1 MMALLALLEDYANG
15 RIRRE
20 RVFRDHDDFLAHDD
34 DWLISRFTFPRAVLL
49 DLCAE
54 LGPVLER
61 ATRRNHAIPVQIQ
74 VLTTLG
80 FLATGCFQRELADR
94 SGISQP
100 SLSAII
106 SVVLNGILN
115 MVSRY
120 IRFPYTVRE
129 QAEIK
134 TQFAAMSGFPNV
146 IGAIDC
152 THVAIRAPSENEFA
166 YVNRKHV
173 HSINVQIICDSNMTL
188 TNIVARWPGST
199 HDSFILTHSS
209 VGNRLNAGAVRD
221 GWLLGEFNNIKKSRN
236 RNNCFFNII
245 ITCRRQWLPPE
256 TLAPHPIFK
265 PAERRGNSL

>member
-1 MMALLALLEDYANG
+1 
-15 RIRRE
+15 
-20 RVFRDHDDFLAHDD
+20 
-34 DWLISRFTFPRAVLL
+34 
-49 DLCAE
+49 
-54 LGPVLER
+54 
-61 ATRRNHAIPVQIQ
+61 
-74 VLTTLG
+74 
-80 FLATGCFQRELADR
+80 
-94 SGISQP
+94 
-100 SLSAII
+100 
-106 SVVLNGILN
+106 

-221 GWLLGEFNNIKKSRN
+221 GWLLGEFNNIKK
-236 RNNCFFNII
+236 
-245 ITCRRQWLPPE
+245 
-256 TLAPHPIFK
+256 
-265 PAERRGNSL
+265 